1 MITSREYD
9 QLCKVTDD
17 LRTAIEVL
25 HTAGVTGDIKE
36 AARQFVVAE
45 EAWEAFT
52 IRLVE
57 DTATTATDADG
68 WTEWRGGVCPV
79 DGETMVVVKF
89 RDESMHKKPT
99 PALTYRW
106 TNEKC
111 YGDIIAYRIVKP

>member
-9 QLCKVTDD
+9 QLCKVTDE
-17 LRTAIEVL
+17 LRTATEALYTVGIS
-25 HTAGVTGDIKE
+25 GDIKE

-45 EAWEAFT
+45 DAWEAFT

-57 DTATTATDADG
+57 DTATTAADDG
-68 WTEWRGGVCPV
+68 WIEWRGGVCPV

-89 RDESMHKKPT
+89 SDGSMHKKPT

-111 YGDIIAYRIVKP
+111 HGDIIAYCVVR